1 MYCRKPNIEQLVCT
15 SIGSHSVLL
24 FFSYQGQIVDPE
36 MLARWTVMGAFLPW
50 FRNHYD
56 NYYKPYQEPYMYAE
70 PVPSICR
77 KYIEMRYQLI
87 QYIYDAMY
95 ENTQTGKPICRP
107 LFMDEIKPGK
117 ASLSN
122 WKRQIPF

>member
-1 MYCRKPNIEQLVCT
+1 MYCRKPSIEQLVCT

-36 MLARWTVMGAFLPW
+36 MLARWTIMGAFLPW

-122 WKRQIPF
+122 